1 MLSLTNI
8 RFAYNNQLVFDDLNL
23 SINQGDFIFLI
34 GKSGAG
40 KSTLLELIYMNLF
53 PQEGYLEVGD
63 FSTQTIRKNEIAIY
77 RRKLGVVFQDFKLM
91 EDRTVYDNLSFVLQI
106 INTPKKLIKK
116 KVINALTEVGL
127 IHKQKNFPD
136 ELSGGEKQR
145 IAIARAIINDP
156 MILIA
161 DEPTGNLDPETA
173 YEILDIFKK
182 INKNGTTVIIATHNY
197 DLVKK
202 TDAQILKLD
211 KGKVIKVILKTKNSN
226 SNSDS

>member
-8 RFAYNNQLVFDDLNL
+8 SFSYNSQSVFEYLNL
-23 SINQGDFIFLI
+23 TVNQGDFVFLI

-53 PQEGYLEVGD
+53 PQEGYIEVGD
-63 FSTQTIRKNEIAIY
+63 FNTQKIKKNDIAIY

-91 EDRTVYDNLSFVLQI
+91 EDRTIFDNLAFVLQI
-106 INTPKKLIKK
+106 INTSKRLIRKKAT
-116 KVINALTEVGL
+116 NALTEVGL
-127 IHKQKNFPD
+127 LHKQYNYPS

-156 MILIA
+156 MILLA

-173 YEILDIFKK
+173 FEILEIFKK

-211 KGKVIKVILKTKNSN
+211 SGKIIKVVLKQKQINTNS
-226 SNSDS
+226 